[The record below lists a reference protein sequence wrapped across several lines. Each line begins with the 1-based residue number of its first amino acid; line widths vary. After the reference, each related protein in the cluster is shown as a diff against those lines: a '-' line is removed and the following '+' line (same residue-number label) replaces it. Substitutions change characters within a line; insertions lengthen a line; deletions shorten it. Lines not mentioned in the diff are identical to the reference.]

1 MKLSHRVEYAGLRLL
16 MSLTRRLS
24 PARAA
29 RVGEV
34 LGELVFHVTGMRK
47 KLVMEH
53 LVRVY
58 GDTGENNKLRAMS
71 RSVYRQLGRTAV
83 EHARLLAGRTTDL
96 RDRLEISGEEH
107 VARARKRG
115 RGVILITGHFGY
127 WELLGATVALLGYP
141 ITVVAKKLHNPAV
154 DRLVHLG
161 RERLGMAVTLMD
173 TAPSAVLRALRRNE
187 CVGLLTDQDAGDGG
201 VFVEFLGLGASTYQG
216 PALFALRTG
225 APIVPCF
232 IIRSGPERHRVCF
245 ETPIE
250 ASPTGD
256 EQADILRTT
265 QAYTD
270 VLARYIMDYPDHWF
284 WVHRRWKTPVPAD
297 SNHVH

>member
-1 MKLSHRVEYAGLRLL
+1 MKLSHLVEYAGLRLL
-16 MSLTRRLS
+16 MLLTGRLS
-24 PARAA
+24 PSRAA
-29 RVGEV
+29 WVGNR
-34 LGELVFHVTGMRK
+34 LGDLAFHVIGTRRA
-47 KLVMEH
+47 LVMEH
-53 LVRVY
+53 LGRVY
-58 GDTGENNKLRAMS
+58 GDTGDAAKLRAVS
-71 RSVYRQLGRTAV
+71 RSVYRHLGLTAV
-83 EHARLLAGRTTDL
+83 EHARLLAGRATVL
-96 RDRLEISGEEH
+96 RDRLDITGQEH
-107 VARARKRG
+107 IDCARHRG
-115 RGVILITGHFGY
+115 RGVILVTGHFGY

-154 DRLVHLG
+154 NRLMHAG
-161 RERLGMAVTLMD
+161 REKLGMAVASMES
-173 TAPSAVLRALRRNE
+173 APSAIFRALRRNE
-187 CVGLLTDQDAGDGG
+187 CVGLLADQDAGPGG

-250 ASPTGD
+250 AVPTGD
-256 EQADILRTT
+256 ESADIARTT

-270 VLARYIMDYPDHWF
+270 VLARYILDYPDHWF

-297 SNHVH
+297 SSHVQ

>member
-1 MKLSHRVEYAGLRLL
+1 MKLSHLAEYAGLRLL
-16 MSLTRRLS
+16 MSLATRLS
-24 PARAA
+24 PVLAT
-29 RVGEV
+29 RVGDI
-34 LGELVFHVTGMRK
+34 LGDLVFYVTGMRK

-53 LVRVY
+53 LGRVY
-58 GDTGENNKLRAMS
+58 GDAGDGATPRSRA

-83 EHARLLAGRTTDL
+83 EHARLLAGKTSDL
-96 RDRLEISGEEH
+96 RDRLTISGEEH
-107 VARARKRG
+107 IARARQGG

-141 ITVVAKKLHNPAV
+141 VTVVAKKLHNPAV
-154 DRLVHLG
+154 DRLMHGG
-161 RERLGMAVTLMD
+161 RERLGMSVASMD
-173 TAPSAVLRALRRNE
+173 SAPPVILKALRRNE
-187 CVGLLTDQDAGDGG
+187 CVGLLADQDAGPGG
-201 VFVEFLGLGASTYQG
+201 VFVEFLGLRASTYQG

-250 ASPTGD
+250 TTPTGD
-256 EQADILRTT
+256 EPADIARIT

-270 VLARYIMDYPDHWF
+270 VLARYILDYPDHWF
-284 WVHRRWKTPVPAD
+284 WVHRRWKTPMPAD
-297 SNHVH
+297 SSHVQ